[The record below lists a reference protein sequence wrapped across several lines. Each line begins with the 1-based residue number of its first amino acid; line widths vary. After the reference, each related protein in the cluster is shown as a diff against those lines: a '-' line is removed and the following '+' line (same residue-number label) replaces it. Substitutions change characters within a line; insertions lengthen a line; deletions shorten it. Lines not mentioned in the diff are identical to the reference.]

1 MGDRAVCISSLE
13 AEYISTYIY
22 MYVEEGRSIVE
33 YWKES
38 MDCFWKLGG
47 QLNPEFH
54 SEPYSIDSSKLPKA
68 SELNSCF
75 I

>member
-1 MGDRAVCISSLE
+1 M
-13 AEYISTYIY
+13 Y